1 MQDLLQPADFDRLLA
16 QDGAP
21 SMVLDSAFRIVA
33 QNDAHMRVTMTK
45 AENTVGKSL
54 FEVFP
59 DNPNDSNAAGLA
71 DLRRSLVTVIRT
83 RAPDVMPT
91 LKYDIKRPAS
101 EGGGFEM
108 RYWRVTNT
116 PILGE
121 DGFVRYIV
129 NRAEDVTAELR

>member
-1 MQDLLQPADFDRLLA
+1 MQGLLQPSDLDRIL
-16 QDGAP
+16 QQGTGP
-21 SMVLDSAFRIVA
+21 GMILDSAFRIVA
-33 QNDAHMRVTMTK
+33 QNEAHMRVTMTRR
-45 AENTVGKSL
+45 EDTVGRSL

-83 RAPDVMPT
+83 REPDIMPV

-101 EGGGFEM
+101 EGGGFEV

-116 PILGE
+116 PILGT
-121 DGFVRYIV
+121 DGFVHYII